1 MPTMIQTAGTLSKK
15 RPWIKG
21 PSAPSNALVLNAKH
35 LPNPYNNT
43 RGVTSSTQR
52 IKMAR
57 EFLMNSCPDKL
68 DRVVKKGYAAIQGGI
83 PVVIV
88 CLCGKERSRVI
99 AEMIGEQFHCSRVYY
114 VHRES

>member
-1 MPTMIQTAGTLSKK
+1 MIQTAGTRSTK
-15 RPWIKG
+15 RPWIRG
-21 PSAPSNALVLNAKH
+21 PSAPSNALVLLAKH
-35 LPNPYNNT
+35 LPNPYNHT
-43 RGVTSSTQR
+43 RGATSNTER

-68 DRVVKKGYAAIQGGI
+68 DRLVNKGYTAIQAGI

-88 CLCGKERSRVI
+88 CLHGKERSRVI

-114 VHRES
+114 VHRD